1 MSNSYAMA
9 DYEAPVYAVFN
20 KNNTWNTAAGH
31 VSSCLYT
38 YNDLQ
43 HKVYEALPEAER
55 EASLFPHA
63 TVAYMTEKF
72 VTLVNDIQLHY
83 QFYVNRMT
91 YIYMTEAQLRGLKN
105 AGSSMRVQAV
115 ARQAQEQFHPLT
127 YDIIESHHKA
137 GDTATIDAWVEEV
150 KQTATKMLI
159 DIAEVFF
166 KTVSEL
172 PTPPEG
178 AYAGEDTQIFQEQS
192 IENNYNDNE
201 YVEPES
207 VPSDVF

>member
-9 DYEAPVYAVFN
+9 DYEAPVYVPFN
-20 KNNTWNTAAGH
+20 RNHTWNTAAGH

-43 HKVYEALPEAER
+43 HKVYEVLPEAER
-55 EASLFPHA
+55 EVSLFPHA

-91 YIYMTEAQLRGLKN
+91 YIYMTEPQLRGLKN

-127 YDIIESHHKA
+127 YDIITSHHKA
-137 GDTATIDAWVEEV
+137 GDTATIDAWVEEI